1 MRLAL
6 MLLLL
11 TMAAMTDPTPA
22 SPATLV
28 VLVRDVVGDPLP
40 GIAVIVSNRSD
51 SAVLARATTSSEGQ
65 ASFDSLPTQE
75 VRVAVSGSLPTGV
88 PLRLEGA
95 DARGIAAI
103 LGAPPVRLELRVEPD
118 GQVRPDPATM
128 IAPDVGVPVATV
140 PPLPQGSTIVPTV
153 APPSPSIEE
162 SAAAPAGD
170 QAPALDGPLFAI
182 GLVLVLC
189 LGTAA
194 ALLLALHLRWR
205 RL

>member
-11 TMAAMTDPTPA
+11 TMAEVLDPTPA
-22 SPATLV
+22 PASLV
-28 VLVRDVVGDPLP
+28 ILVRDVAGDPLA
-40 GIAVIVSNRSD
+40 GVAVTVSDRSGGE
-51 SAVLARATTSSEGQ
+51 VLARATTSSEGQ
-65 ASFDSLPTQE
+65 ASFDSLPTQD

-103 LGAPPVRLELRVEPD
+103 LGAPPVRIELRVEPD
-118 GQVRPDPATM
+118 GLVQPDPATM
-128 IAPDVGVPVATV
+128 IAPDVGVPVATGA
-140 PPLPQGSTIVPTV
+140 PLLPVSTAVPTV

-162 SAAAPAGD
+162 SVTAPAGD
-170 QAPALDGPLFAI
+170 QVPALDGPLFAI

-189 LGTAA
+189 LGIAA